1 MDGTF
6 FHIDNWR
13 VGEEALCHEGME
25 YRLATSMINILSHD
39 FIAPISVSSALTV
52 PCALEV
58 ISPDVALKSWI
69 HWRFAWTLEM
79 SREILA
85 VA

>member
-13 VGEEALCHEGME
+13 TVEEALCHEGME
-25 YRLATSMINILSHD
+25 YSLATSTISILSPD
-39 FIAPISVSSALTV
+39 FIAPISVSSALIV
-52 PCALEV
+52 LCALEI
-58 ISPDVALKSWI
+58 ISPEVAFKSWI
-69 HWRFAWTLEM
+69 HWRLAWTLEM